1 MVYAMPWTQ
10 ECETDMQLPD
20 DPGTW
25 EVLES
30 TYLYREPWLTMRRD
44 AVRLPNGRTIPDFFI
59 WEYPAWVNVVAL
71 TGNGEMVLIR
81 QYRHGAAKVSYELP
95 AGVHDNPNET
105 LLDAA
110 RRELLE
116 ETGFG
121 GGEWRELMR
130 LSANPAL
137 QTNITHTFL
146 AEGVEEVGSQ
156 HLDST
161 EEISVHLLRPDKVK
175 TIIDEGEMLQALH
188 AAPILKYLMEN
199 L

>member
-1 MVYAMPWTQ
+1 MLLTR

-20 DPGTW
+20 DPGRW

-71 TGNGEMVLIR
+71 TQKGDMVLIR
-81 QYRHGAAKVSYELP
+81 QYRHGIRKVAYELP
-95 AGVHDNPNET
+95 AGVHDNPGET
-105 LLDAA
+105 LLEAA

-137 QTNITHTFL
+137 QTNITYTFL
-146 AEGVEEVGSQ
+146 AEGVEEVGTQ
-156 HLDST
+156 ELDST
-161 EEISVHLLRPDKVK
+161 EEISVHLLPPDKVK
-175 TIIDEGEMLQALH
+175 RIIDEGEMLQALH
-188 AAPILKYLMEN
+188 AAPILKYLMERH
-199 L
+199 